1 MTDREKTRETM
12 AAAAELRRATEEVFV
27 DSMRTELA
35 VIRTMCTLAE
45 PEEGEKRA
53 HHVQQAEK
61 AFASA
66 LEIAKRFGLN
76 QSDRDAIEEARYS
89 ICRLGGRDFSQPR
102 D

>member
-1 MTDREKTRETM
+1 
-12 AAAAELRRATEEVFV
+12 
-27 DSMRTELA
+27 MRTELA
-35 VIRTMCTLAE
+35 VVHTMCVLAE
-45 PEEGEKRA
+45 QEDGAERA

>member
-1 MTDREKTRETM
+1 M

-61 AFASA
+61 AFAA
-66 LEIAKRFGLN
+66 VLEIAKRVGPN
-76 QSDRDAIEEARYS
+76 QKDRDAIEEARQN
-89 ICRLGGRDFSQPR
+89 IRRVGGHEFPQPH